1 MLDGIFFYKLANELN
16 QLQTGKINKIQ
27 EISDDEFL
35 FTIRRNSANVK
46 LLISLSPNSSRI
58 HITKEDYSFPRE
70 PKPFTMLLRKH
81 FEGAN
86 IKSIEAHETDRI
98 IDIRTT
104 KFNEL
109 GDFET
114 KTLHVEIMGRYSNL
128 VLEENNI
135 IIDSLRHIGVSDLR
149 TVMPNAFYTY
159 PDTQNKINPYTKS
172 KEELKDILKDI
183 TNPQELAHI
192 ILGLSKTNAI
202 YCFDQENFID
212 AFFSLLNSNTPSLN
226 KEGKY
231 DVNYINIGEST
242 TFNTY
247 SELLEYYFKDV
258 ALKER
263 IRAKTGNIEQTI
275 KKLIKRNE
283 EKIVKLQNELEST
296 KKADTYKLYGELLI
310 ANSYIKDKSD
320 KIEVLNYYTNETI
333 TIPLDKKLY
342 IKENANNYFKKYRKS
357 KNTVLYATKELENAN
372 NEIEYLKLILSQV
385 ENSEVLEDVLEIQDE
400 LIKEKYIIP
409 QKKVSKLN
417 KVQILT
423 FIVNGNIVYVG
434 KNNMQNEKVTH
445 ELANKEDL
453 WFHVKD
459 APGSHVVL
467 KKSTDYTEEE
477 IRTCAMLAAY
487 YSTYRESS
495 SVPVEYTKVKNI
507 KSIPGKRK
515 CFVSI
520 KGEKTIYIDP
530 DKDVIDSLKKGKN

>member
-16 QLQTGKINKIQ
+16 MLKTGKINKIQ
-27 EISDDEFL
+27 EISDEEFL
-35 FTIRRNSANVK
+35 FTVRRNSNNIK

-81 FEGAN
+81 FEGSN

-98 IDIRTT
+98 IDIKTS
-104 KFNEL
+104 KYNEL
-109 GDFET
+109 GDFEE

-128 VLEENNI
+128 VLEENNM
-135 IIDSLRHIGVSDLR
+135 IIDALRHIGVSDLR
-149 TVMPNAFYTY
+149 TVMPNALYTY
-159 PDTQNKINPYTKS
+159 PDTQNKINPYSVSQDELRTVLTDVSNPSELCTK
-172 KEELKDILKDI
+172 
-183 TNPQELAHI
+183 

-202 YCFDQENFID
+202 YCFDQENYID
-212 AFFSLLNSNTPSLN
+212 AFYNLLNSNIPSLN
-226 KEGKY
+226 KGTKY
-231 DVNYINIGEST
+231 DVNYINIGDST

-263 IRAKTGNIEQTI
+263 VRAKTGNIEQTI

-283 EKIVKLQNELEST
+283 EKIIKLENELEAT

-310 ANSYIKDKSD
+310 ANSYIKEKSD

-357 KNTVLYATKELENAN
+357 KNTVLYATKELENAT
-372 NEIEYLKLILSQV
+372 NEIEYLRLILSQI

-400 LIKEKYIIP
+400 LIREKYIIP

-423 FIVNGNIVYVG
+423 YIVNDNIVYVG

-445 ELANKEDL
+445 ELAHKENL

-467 KKSTDYTEEE
+467 QKNQDYTEEE

-487 YSTYRESS
+487 YSTYRNSS
-495 SVPVEYTKVKNI
+495 SVPVEYTKVRNI

-530 DKDVIDSLKKGKN
+530 DKNIIDSLKKGKN

>member
-16 QLQTGKINKIQ
+16 MLKTGKINKIQ
-27 EISDDEFL
+27 EISDEEFL
-35 FTIRRNSANVK
+35 FTVRRNSNNIK

-81 FEGAN
+81 FEGSN

-98 IDIRTT
+98 IDIKTS
-104 KFNEL
+104 KYNEL
-109 GDFET
+109 GDFEE

-128 VLEENNI
+128 VLEENNM
-135 IIDSLRHIGVSDLR
+135 IIDALRHIGVSDLR
-149 TVMPNAFYTY
+149 TVMPNALYTY
-159 PDTQNKINPYTKS
+159 PDTQNKINPYSVSQDELRTVLTEVSNPSELCTK
-172 KEELKDILKDI
+172 
-183 TNPQELAHI
+183 

-202 YCFDQENFID
+202 YCFDQGNYID
-212 AFFSLLNSNTPSLN
+212 AFYNLLNSNIPSLN
-226 KEGKY
+226 KGTKY
-231 DVNYINIGEST
+231 DVNYINIGNST

-263 IRAKTGNIEQTI
+263 VRAKTGNIEQTI

-283 EKIVKLQNELEST
+283 EKIIKLENELEAT

-310 ANSYIKDKSD
+310 ANSYIKEKSD
-320 KIEVLNYYTNETI
+320 KIEVINYYTNETI

-357 KNTVLYATKELENAN
+357 KNTVLYATKELENAT
-372 NEIEYLKLILSQV
+372 NEIEYLRLILSQI

-400 LIKEKYIIP
+400 LIREKYIIP

-423 FIVNGNIVYVG
+423 YIVNDNIVYVG

-445 ELANKEDL
+445 ELAHKENL

-467 KKSTDYTEEE
+467 QKNQDYTEEE

-487 YSTYRESS
+487 YSTYRDSS
-495 SVPVEYTKVKNI
+495 SVPVEYTKVRNI

-530 DKDVIDSLKKGKN
+530 DKNIIDSLKKGKN

>member
-16 QLQTGKINKIQ
+16 MLKTGKINKIQ
-27 EISDDEFL
+27 EISDEEFL
-35 FTIRRNSANVK
+35 FTVRRNSNNIK

-81 FEGAN
+81 FEGSN

-98 IDIRTT
+98 IDIKTS
-104 KFNEL
+104 KYNEL
-109 GDFET
+109 GDFEE

-128 VLEENNI
+128 VLEENNM
-135 IIDSLRHIGVSDLR
+135 IIDALRHIGVSDLR
-149 TVMPNAFYTY
+149 TVMPNALYTY
-159 PDTQNKINPYTKS
+159 PDTQNKINPYSVSQDDLRTVLTDVSNPSELCTK
-172 KEELKDILKDI
+172 
-183 TNPQELAHI
+183 

-202 YCFDQENFID
+202 YCFDQENYID
-212 AFFSLLNSNTPSLN
+212 AFYNLLNSNIPSLN
-226 KEGKY
+226 KGTKY
-231 DVNYINIGEST
+231 DVNYLNIGDST

-263 IRAKTGNIEQTI
+263 VRAKTGNIEQTI

-283 EKIVKLQNELEST
+283 EKIIKLENELEAT

-310 ANSYIKDKSD
+310 ANSYIKEKSD

-357 KNTVLYATKELENAN
+357 KNTVLYATKELENAT
-372 NEIEYLKLILSQV
+372 NEIEYLRLILSQI

-400 LIKEKYIIP
+400 LIREKYIIP

-423 FIVNGNIVYVG
+423 YIVNDNIVYVG

-445 ELANKEDL
+445 ELAHKENL

-467 KKSTDYTEEE
+467 QKNQDYTEEE

-487 YSTYRESS
+487 YSTYRNSS
-495 SVPVEYTKVKNI
+495 SVPVEYTKVRNI

-530 DKDVIDSLKKGKN
+530 DKNIIDSLKKGKN

>member
-16 QLQTGKINKIQ
+16 MLKTGKINKIQ
-27 EISDDEFL
+27 EISDEEFL
-35 FTIRRNSANVK
+35 FTVRRNSNNIK

-81 FEGAN
+81 FEGSN

-98 IDIRTT
+98 IDIKTS
-104 KFNEL
+104 KYNEL
-109 GDFET
+109 GDFEE

-128 VLEENNI
+128 VLEENNT
-135 IIDSLRHIGVSDLR
+135 IIDALRHIGVSDLR
-149 TVMPNAFYTY
+149 TVMPNALYTY
-159 PDTQNKINPYTKS
+159 PDTQNKINPYSVSQDELRTVLTEVSNPSELCTK
-172 KEELKDILKDI
+172 
-183 TNPQELAHI
+183 

-202 YCFDQENFID
+202 YCFDQENYID
-212 AFFSLLNSNTPSLN
+212 AFYNLLNSNIPSLN
-226 KEGKY
+226 KGTKY
-231 DVNYINIGEST
+231 DVNYINIGDST

-263 IRAKTGNIEQTI
+263 VRAKTGNIEQTI

-283 EKIVKLQNELEST
+283 EKIIKLENELEAT

-310 ANSYIKDKSD
+310 ANSYIKEKSD

-357 KNTVLYATKELENAN
+357 KNTVLYATKELENAT
-372 NEIEYLKLILSQV
+372 NEIEYLRLILSQI

-400 LIKEKYIIP
+400 LIREKYIIP

-423 FIVNGNIVYVG
+423 YIVNDNIVYVG

-445 ELANKEDL
+445 ELAHKENL

-467 KKSTDYTEEE
+467 QKKQDYTEEE

-487 YSTYRESS
+487 YSTYRNSS
-495 SVPVEYTKVKNI
+495 SVPVEYTKVRNI

-530 DKDVIDSLKKGKN
+530 DKNIIDSLKKGKN

>member
-16 QLQTGKINKIQ
+16 MLKTGKINKIQ
-27 EISDDEFL
+27 EISDEEFL
-35 FTIRRNSANVK
+35 FTVRRNSNNIK

-81 FEGAN
+81 FEGSN

-98 IDIRTT
+98 IDIKTS
-104 KFNEL
+104 KYNEL
-109 GDFET
+109 GDFEE

-128 VLEENNI
+128 VLEVNNM
-135 IIDSLRHIGVSDLR
+135 IIDALRHIGVSDLR
-149 TVMPNAFYTY
+149 TVMPNALYTY
-159 PDTQNKINPYTKS
+159 PDTQNKINPYSVSQDELRTVLTDVSNPSELCTK
-172 KEELKDILKDI
+172 
-183 TNPQELAHI
+183 

-202 YCFDQENFID
+202 YCFDQENYID
-212 AFFSLLNSNTPSLN
+212 AFYNLLNSNIPSLN
-226 KEGKY
+226 KGAKY
-231 DVNYINIGEST
+231 DVNYINIGDST

-263 IRAKTGNIEQTI
+263 VRAKTGNIEQTI

-283 EKIVKLQNELEST
+283 EKIIKLENELEAT

-310 ANSYIKDKSD
+310 ANSYIKEKSD

-372 NEIEYLKLILSQV
+372 NEIEYLRLILSQI

-400 LIKEKYIIP
+400 LIREKYIIP

-423 FIVNGNIVYVG
+423 YIVNENIVYVG

-445 ELANKEDL
+445 ELAHKENL

-467 KKSTDYTEEE
+467 QKNQAYTEEE

-487 YSTYRESS
+487 YSTYRNSS
-495 SVPVEYTKVKNI
+495 SVPVEYTKVRNI

-530 DKDVIDSLKKGKN
+530 DKNIIDSLKKGKN

>member
-16 QLQTGKINKIQ
+16 MLKTGKINKIQ
-27 EISDDEFL
+27 EISDEEFL
-35 FTIRRNSANVK
+35 FTVRRNSNNIK

-81 FEGAN
+81 FEGSN

-98 IDIRTT
+98 IDIKTS
-104 KFNEL
+104 KYNEL
-109 GDFET
+109 GDFEE

-128 VLEENNI
+128 VLEVNNM
-135 IIDSLRHIGVSDLR
+135 IIDALRHIGVSDLR
-149 TVMPNAFYTY
+149 TVMPNALYTY
-159 PDTQNKINPYTKS
+159 PDTQNKINPYSVSQDELRTVLTDVSNPSELCTK
-172 KEELKDILKDI
+172 
-183 TNPQELAHI
+183 

-202 YCFDQENFID
+202 YCFDQENYID
-212 AFFSLLNSNTPSLN
+212 AFYNLLNSNIPSLN
-226 KEGKY
+226 KGAKY
-231 DVNYINIGEST
+231 DVNYINIGDST

-263 IRAKTGNIEQTI
+263 VRAKTGNIEQTI

-283 EKIVKLQNELEST
+283 EKIIKLENELEAT

-310 ANSYIKDKSD
+310 ANSYIKEKSD

-372 NEIEYLKLILSQV
+372 NEIEYLRLILSQI

-400 LIKEKYIIP
+400 LIREKYIIP

-423 FIVNGNIVYVG
+423 YIVNDNIVYVG

-445 ELANKEDL
+445 ELAHKENL

-467 KKSTDYTEEE
+467 QKNQAYTEEE

-487 YSTYRESS
+487 YSTYRNSS
-495 SVPVEYTKVKNI
+495 SVPVEYTKVRNI

-530 DKDVIDSLKKGKN
+530 DKNIIDSLKKGKN

>member
-16 QLQTGKINKIQ
+16 ELQTGKINKIQ
-27 EISDDEFL
+27 EISDEEFL

-98 IDIRTT
+98 IDIKTT

-135 IIDSLRHIGVSDLR
+135 IIDALRHIGVSDLR
-149 TVMPNAFYTY
+149 TVIPNATYTY

-172 KEELKDILKDI
+172 KEKLKEILKDI
-183 TNPQELAHI
+183 SNPEELARI

-212 AFFSLLNSNTPSLN
+212 AFFSLLSSNTPSLN
-226 KEGKY
+226 KGDKY
-231 DVNYINIGEST
+231 DVNYISIGEST
-242 TFNTY
+242 TFTTY

-310 ANSYIKDKSD
+310 ANSYIKDKLD
-320 KIEVLNYYTNETI
+320 KIDVLNYYTNETI

-357 KNTVLYATKELENAN
+357 KTTVLYATKELENAS

-423 FIVNGNIVYVG
+423 FTLNDNIVYVG

-467 KKSTDYTEEE
+467 KKSDDYTEEE

-487 YSTYRESS
+487 YSTYRDSS

-530 DKDVIDSLKKGKN
+530 DKDIIDSLKKGKN

>member
-16 QLQTGKINKIQ
+16 MLKTGKINKIQ
-27 EISDDEFL
+27 EISDEEFL
-35 FTIRRNSANVK
+35 FTVRRNSNNIK

-81 FEGAN
+81 FEGSN

-98 IDIRTT
+98 IDIKTS
-104 KFNEL
+104 KYNEL
-109 GDFET
+109 GDFEE

-128 VLEENNI
+128 VLEENNM
-135 IIDSLRHIGVSDLR
+135 IIDALRHIGVSDLR
-149 TVMPNAFYTY
+149 TVMPNALYTY
-159 PDTQNKINPYTKS
+159 PDTQNKINPYSVSQDELRTVLSEVSNPSELCTK
-172 KEELKDILKDI
+172 
-183 TNPQELAHI
+183 

-202 YCFDQENFID
+202 YCFDQENYID
-212 AFFSLLNSNTPSLN
+212 AFYNLLNSNIPSLN
-226 KEGKY
+226 KGTKY
-231 DVNYINIGEST
+231 DVNYINIGNST

-263 IRAKTGNIEQTI
+263 VRAKTGNIEQTI

-283 EKIVKLQNELEST
+283 EKIIKLENELEAT

-310 ANSYIKDKSD
+310 ANSYIKEKSD

-357 KNTVLYATKELENAN
+357 KNTVLYATKELENAT
-372 NEIEYLKLILSQV
+372 NEIEYLRLILSQI

-400 LIKEKYIIP
+400 LIREKYIIP

-423 FIVNGNIVYVG
+423 YIVNDNIVYVG

-445 ELANKEDL
+445 ELAHKENL

-467 KKSTDYTEEE
+467 QKKQDYTEEE

-487 YSTYRESS
+487 YSTYRNSS
-495 SVPVEYTKVKNI
+495 SVPVEYTKVRNI

-530 DKDVIDSLKKGKN
+530 DKNIIDSLKKGKN

>member
-1 MLDGIFFYKLANELN
+1 MLDGIFFYKLSNELN
-16 QLQTGKINKIQ
+16 DLKTGKINKIQ

-35 FTIRRNSANVK
+35 FTVRRNSRNIK

-58 HITKEDYSFPRE
+58 HITEENYSFPRE

-86 IKSIEAHETDRI
+86 IKLVESHETDRI
-98 IDIRTT
+98 IDIKTS

-109 GDFET
+109 GDFEE

-128 VLEENNI
+128 VLESNGV
-135 IIDSLRHIGVSDLR
+135 IIDALRHIGVSDMR
-149 TVMPNAFYTY
+149 TVMPNASYTY
-159 PDTQNKINPYTKS
+159 PDTQGKINPYKES
-172 KEELKDILKDI
+172 KENLEKTLQKI
-183 TNPQELAHI
+183 TNPSEMCQK

-202 YCFDQENFID
+202 YCFDHNNYID
-212 AFFSLLNSNTPSLN
+212 AFFSLLESNTPSLN
-226 KEGKY
+226 KDPKY
-231 DVNYINIGEST
+231 DVNYVSIGQSQ
-242 TFNTY
+242 TFPTY
-247 SELLEYYFKDV
+247 SALLEYYFKDV

-263 IRAKTGNIEQTI
+263 IRQKTGNIEQVI

-283 EKIVKLQNELEST
+283 EKIIKLNNELDST
-296 KKADTYKLYGELLI
+296 KKAETYKLYGELLI
-310 ANSYIKDKSD
+310 ANSYIKDKLD

-357 KNTVLYATKELENAN
+357 KNTIIYASKELENAN
-372 NEIEYLKLILSQV
+372 NEIEYLKLILSQI

-400 LIKEKYIIP
+400 LIREKYIIP

-417 KVQILT
+417 KVQILSY
-423 FIVNGNIVYVG
+423 IVNDSCVYVG
-434 KNNMQNEKVTH
+434 KNNMQNERVTH
-445 ELANKEDL
+445 ELARKDDL

-467 KKSTDYTEEE
+467 KKTGDYTEED

-487 YSTYRESS
+487 YSTYKDSS
-495 SVPVEYTKVKNI
+495 SVPVNYTKVKNI

-520 KGEKTIYIDP
+520 KDEKTIYIDP
-530 DKDVIDSLKKGKN
+530 DKELISNLKKGKI

>member
-16 QLQTGKINKIQ
+16 MLKTGKINKIQ
-27 EISDDEFL
+27 EISDEEFL
-35 FTIRRNSANVK
+35 FTVRRNSNNIK

-81 FEGAN
+81 FEGSN

-98 IDIRTT
+98 IDIKTS
-104 KFNEL
+104 KYNEL
-109 GDFET
+109 GDFEE

-128 VLEENNI
+128 VLEENNM
-135 IIDSLRHIGVSDLR
+135 IIDALRHIGVSDLR
-149 TVMPNAFYTY
+149 TIMPNALYTY
-159 PDTQNKINPYTKS
+159 PDTQNKINPYSVSQDELRTVLTDVYNPSELCTK
-172 KEELKDILKDI
+172 
-183 TNPQELAHI
+183 

-202 YCFDQENFID
+202 YCFDQENYID
-212 AFFSLLNSNTPSLN
+212 AFYNLLNSNIPSLN
-226 KEGKY
+226 KGAKY
-231 DVNYINIGEST
+231 DVNYINIGDST

-263 IRAKTGNIEQTI
+263 VRAKTGNIEQTI

-283 EKIVKLQNELEST
+283 EKIIKLENELEAT

-310 ANSYIKDKSD
+310 ANSYIKEKSD

-357 KNTVLYATKELENAN
+357 KNTVLYATKELENAT
-372 NEIEYLKLILSQV
+372 NEIEYLRLILSQI

-400 LIKEKYIIP
+400 LIREKYIIP

-423 FIVNGNIVYVG
+423 YIVNDNIVYVG

-445 ELANKEDL
+445 ELAHKENL

-467 KKSTDYTEEE
+467 QKNQDYTEEE

-487 YSTYRESS
+487 YSTYRNSS
-495 SVPVEYTKVKNI
+495 SVPVEYTKVRNI

-530 DKDVIDSLKKGKN
+530 DKNIIDSLKKGKN

>member
-16 QLQTGKINKIQ
+16 MLKTGKINKIQ
-27 EISDDEFL
+27 EISDEEFL
-35 FTIRRNSANVK
+35 FTVRRNSNNIK

-81 FEGAN
+81 FEGSN

-98 IDIRTT
+98 IDIKTS
-104 KFNEL
+104 KYNEL
-109 GDFET
+109 GDFEE

-128 VLEENNI
+128 VLEENNM
-135 IIDSLRHIGVSDLR
+135 IIDALRHIGVSDLR
-149 TVMPNAFYTY
+149 TVMPNALYTY
-159 PDTQNKINPYTKS
+159 PDTQNKINPYSVSQDELRTVLTEVSNPSELCTK
-172 KEELKDILKDI
+172 
-183 TNPQELAHI
+183 

-202 YCFDQENFID
+202 YCFDQGNYID
-212 AFFSLLNSNTPSLN
+212 AFYNLLNSNIPSLN
-226 KEGKY
+226 KGTKY
-231 DVNYINIGEST
+231 DVNYINIGNST

-263 IRAKTGNIEQTI
+263 VRAKTGNIEQTI

-283 EKIVKLQNELEST
+283 EKIIKLENELEAT

-310 ANSYIKDKSD
+310 ANSYIKEKSD

-357 KNTVLYATKELENAN
+357 KNTVLYATKELENAT
-372 NEIEYLKLILSQV
+372 NEIEYLRLILSQI

-400 LIKEKYIIP
+400 LIREKYIIP

-423 FIVNGNIVYVG
+423 YIVNDNIVYVG

-445 ELANKEDL
+445 ELAHKENL

-467 KKSTDYTEEE
+467 QKNQDYTEEE

-487 YSTYRESS
+487 YSTYRNSS
-495 SVPVEYTKVKNI
+495 SVPVEYTKVRNI

-530 DKDVIDSLKKGKN
+530 DKNIIDSLKKGKN

>member
-16 QLQTGKINKIQ
+16 MLKTGKINKIQ
-27 EISDDEFL
+27 EISDEEFL
-35 FTIRRNSANVK
+35 FTVRRNSNNIK

-81 FEGAN
+81 FEGSN

-98 IDIRTT
+98 IDIKTS
-104 KFNEL
+104 KYNEL
-109 GDFET
+109 GDFEE

-128 VLEENNI
+128 VLEENNM
-135 IIDSLRHIGVSDLR
+135 IIDALRHIGVSDLR
-149 TVMPNAFYTY
+149 TVMPNALYTY
-159 PDTQNKINPYTKS
+159 PDTQNKINPYSVSQDDLRTVLTDVSNPSELCTK
-172 KEELKDILKDI
+172 
-183 TNPQELAHI
+183 

-202 YCFDQENFID
+202 YCFDQGNYID
-212 AFFSLLNSNTPSLN
+212 AFYNLLNSNIPSLN
-226 KEGKY
+226 KGTKY
-231 DVNYINIGEST
+231 DVNYINIGDST

-263 IRAKTGNIEQTI
+263 VRAKTGNIEQTI

-283 EKIVKLQNELEST
+283 EKIIKLENELEAT

-310 ANSYIKDKSD
+310 ANSYIKEKSD

-357 KNTVLYATKELENAN
+357 KNTVLYATKELENAT
-372 NEIEYLKLILSQV
+372 NEIEYLRLILSQI

-400 LIKEKYIIP
+400 LIREKYIIP

-423 FIVNGNIVYVG
+423 YIVNDNIVYVG

-445 ELANKEDL
+445 ELAHKENL

-467 KKSTDYTEEE
+467 QKNQDYTEEE

-487 YSTYRESS
+487 YSTYRDSS
-495 SVPVEYTKVKNI
+495 SVPVEYTKVRNI

-530 DKDVIDSLKKGKN
+530 DKNIIDSLKKGKN

>member
-16 QLQTGKINKIQ
+16 MLKTGKINKIQ
-27 EISDDEFL
+27 EISDEEFL
-35 FTIRRNSANVK
+35 FTVRRNSNNIK

-81 FEGAN
+81 FEGSN

-98 IDIRTT
+98 IDIKTS
-104 KFNEL
+104 KYNEL
-109 GDFET
+109 GDFEE

-128 VLEENNI
+128 VLEENNM
-135 IIDSLRHIGVSDLR
+135 IIDALRHIGVSDLR
-149 TVMPNAFYTY
+149 TVMPNALYTY
-159 PDTQNKINPYTKS
+159 PDTQNKINPYSVSQDELRTVLSEVSNPSELCTK
-172 KEELKDILKDI
+172 
-183 TNPQELAHI
+183 

-202 YCFDQENFID
+202 YCFDQENYID
-212 AFFSLLNSNTPSLN
+212 AFYNLLNSNIPSLN
-226 KEGKY
+226 KGTKY
-231 DVNYINIGEST
+231 DVNYINIGDST

-263 IRAKTGNIEQTI
+263 VRAKTGNIEQTI

-283 EKIVKLQNELEST
+283 EKIIKLENELEAT

-310 ANSYIKDKSD
+310 ANSYIKEKSD
-320 KIEVLNYYTNETI
+320 KIEVINYYTNETI

-357 KNTVLYATKELENAN
+357 KNTVLYATKELENAT
-372 NEIEYLKLILSQV
+372 NEIEYLRLILSQI

-400 LIKEKYIIP
+400 LIREKYIIP

-423 FIVNGNIVYVG
+423 YIVNDNIVYVG

-445 ELANKEDL
+445 ELAHKENL

-467 KKSTDYTEEE
+467 QKKQDYTEEE

-487 YSTYRESS
+487 YSTYRNSS
-495 SVPVEYTKVKNI
+495 SVPVEYTKVRNI

-530 DKDVIDSLKKGKN
+530 DKNIIDSLKKGKN

>member
-16 QLQTGKINKIQ
+16 MLKTGKINKIQ
-27 EISDDEFL
+27 EISDEEFL
-35 FTIRRNSANVK
+35 FTVRRNSNNIK

-81 FEGAN
+81 FEGSN

-98 IDIRTT
+98 IDIKTS
-104 KFNEL
+104 KYNEL
-109 GDFET
+109 GDFEE

-128 VLEENNI
+128 VLEENNM
-135 IIDSLRHIGVSDLR
+135 IIDALRHIGVSDLR
-149 TVMPNAFYTY
+149 TVMPNALYTY
-159 PDTQNKINPYTKS
+159 PDTQNKINPYSVSQDELRTVLSEVSNPSELCTK
-172 KEELKDILKDI
+172 
-183 TNPQELAHI
+183 

-202 YCFDQENFID
+202 YCFDQENYID
-212 AFFSLLNSNTPSLN
+212 AFYNLLNSNIPSLN
-226 KEGKY
+226 KGTKY
-231 DVNYINIGEST
+231 DVNYINIGDST

-263 IRAKTGNIEQTI
+263 VRAKTGNIEQTI

-283 EKIVKLQNELEST
+283 EKIIKLENELEAT

-310 ANSYIKDKSD
+310 ANSYIKEKSD

-357 KNTVLYATKELENAN
+357 KNTVLYATKELENAT
-372 NEIEYLKLILSQV
+372 NEIEYLRLILSQI

-400 LIKEKYIIP
+400 LIREKYIIP

-423 FIVNGNIVYVG
+423 YIVNDNIVYVG

-445 ELANKEDL
+445 ELAHKENL

-467 KKSTDYTEEE
+467 QKNQDYTEEE

-487 YSTYRESS
+487 YSTYRDSS
-495 SVPVEYTKVKNI
+495 SVPVEYTKVRNI

-530 DKDVIDSLKKGKN
+530 DKNIIDSLKKGKN

>member
-16 QLQTGKINKIQ
+16 MLKTGKINKIQ
-27 EISDDEFL
+27 EISDEEFL
-35 FTIRRNSANVK
+35 FTVRRNSNNIK

-81 FEGAN
+81 FEGSN

-98 IDIRTT
+98 IDIKTS
-104 KFNEL
+104 KYNEL
-109 GDFET
+109 GDFEE

-128 VLEENNI
+128 VLEENNT
-135 IIDSLRHIGVSDLR
+135 IIDALRHIGVSDLR
-149 TVMPNAFYTY
+149 TVMPNALYTY
-159 PDTQNKINPYTKS
+159 PDTQNKINPYSVSQDELRTVLSEVSNPSELCTK
-172 KEELKDILKDI
+172 
-183 TNPQELAHI
+183 

-202 YCFDQENFID
+202 YCFDQENYID
-212 AFFSLLNSNTPSLN
+212 AFYNLLNSNIPSLN
-226 KEGKY
+226 KGTKY
-231 DVNYINIGEST
+231 DVNYINIGNST

-263 IRAKTGNIEQTI
+263 VRAKTGNIEQTI

-283 EKIVKLQNELEST
+283 EKIIKLENELEAT

-310 ANSYIKDKSD
+310 ANSYIKEKSD

-357 KNTVLYATKELENAN
+357 KNTVLYATKELENAT
-372 NEIEYLKLILSQV
+372 NEIEYLRLILSQI

-400 LIKEKYIIP
+400 LIREKYIIP

-423 FIVNGNIVYVG
+423 YIVNDNIVYVG

-445 ELANKEDL
+445 ELAHKENL

-467 KKSTDYTEEE
+467 QKKQDYTEEE

-487 YSTYRESS
+487 YSTYRNSS
-495 SVPVEYTKVKNI
+495 SVPVEYTKVRNI

-530 DKDVIDSLKKGKN
+530 DKNIIDSLKKGKN